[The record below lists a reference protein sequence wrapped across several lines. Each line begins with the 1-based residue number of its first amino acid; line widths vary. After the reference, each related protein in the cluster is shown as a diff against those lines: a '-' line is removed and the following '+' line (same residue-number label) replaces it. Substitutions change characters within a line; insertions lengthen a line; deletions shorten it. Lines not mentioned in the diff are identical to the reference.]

1 MTGPGRLF
9 LWRTVNYHASIT
21 GIAGGVLN
29 NLATNMPKQLIK
41 QITPNRDAIRKHKRL
56 QIFGKLL
63 HDANLW
69 HINRR
74 SSAGAFAIGLFM
86 AFVPLPFQ
94 MVLAAG
100 AAILFRVNLP
110 LSVALVWITNPL
122 TIPPLFFFA
131 YLVGTWMIGVPPS
144 AGSFDFSLEWFRS
157 GGLDGVWAPF
167 LLGCLICG
175 VTAAII
181 GYSVIRGLWRLH
193 AIRQWKR
200 RSHQRLDKDKI
211 TSQ

>member
-1 MTGPGRLF
+1 M
-9 LWRTVNYHASIT
+9 
-21 GIAGGVLN
+21 N

-41 QITPNRDAIRKHKRL
+41 QITPDRDAIRKHRHL
-56 QIFGKLL
+56 QIFGNLL

-94 MVLAAG
+94 MVLAAS
-100 AAILFRVNLP
+100 AAIVFRVNLP
-110 LSVALVWITNPL
+110 LSVVLVWITNPL
-122 TIPPLFFFA
+122 TIPPIFFFA
-131 YLVGTWMIGVPPS
+131 YLVGTWVIGVPPS
-144 AGSFDFSLEWFRS
+144 AGNFDFSLEWFKN

-175 VTAAII
+175 IAASVL
-181 GYSVIRGLWRLH
+181 GYSAIRGLWRLH
-193 AIRQWKR
+193 AIRQWKQ
-200 RSHQRLDKDKI
+200 RSLQRHTKR
-211 TSQ
+211 